1 VAEDRYRLE
10 PVRDARAR
18 DERTRKSALA
28 GAIADA
34 SHADAALTT
43 ARARPEAARLALDQA
58 LAAREATPT
67 AHARALADR
76 FVTRRRRELAD
87 ARTHELAA
95 EAARADHAGVVDAAR
110 VQLARARADREVIER
125 HFARWREDR
134 RKAAERRED

>member
-34 SHADAALTT
+34 SNADAQVTA
-43 ARARPEAARLALDQA
+43 ARAASSAARLALDQA
-58 LAAREATPT
+58 LVARDATPS
-67 AHARALADR
+67 AHARVLADR

-95 EAARADHAGVVDAAR
+95 EAARADHQGVVDAAR
-110 VQLARARADREVIER
+110 LQLARARADREVIER
-125 HFARWREDR
+125 HFARWRDER
-134 RKAAERRED
+134 KKAAERRED